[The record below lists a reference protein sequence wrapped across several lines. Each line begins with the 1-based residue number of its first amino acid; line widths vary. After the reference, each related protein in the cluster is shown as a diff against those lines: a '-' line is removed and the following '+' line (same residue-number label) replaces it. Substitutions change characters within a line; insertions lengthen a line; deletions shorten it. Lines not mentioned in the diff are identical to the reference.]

1 MDKKQILSLWYV
13 LLAAPTLIFVGI
25 WYFVMKRIGGCM
37 HGGMLKIGKSKAR
50 VCMQTET
57 GVTFKDV
64 AGIDEARARVSATLT
79 AHRATLDLLA
89 GVLLEKEGAD
99 RRMLDELLWPPG
111 LRSAADVVATAVAA

>member
-1 MDKKQILSLWYV
+1 MAKKQILSFWYV
-13 LLAAPTLIFVGI
+13 LLAAPTLVFVGI
-25 WYFVMKRIGGCM
+25 VYFVMKRIGGCM

-79 AHRATLDLLA
+79 TSPGRSQARACA
-89 GVLLEKEGAD
+89 PNSPASGRAKA
-99 RRMLDELLWPPG
+99 RPS
-111 LRSAADVVATAVAA
+111 SAPSWASTTPLPTP